1 MVSSQTGTGGAP
13 DDLSDIKRKLAWRMG
28 IAGLMIVGLLV
39 GLALFDHFSV
49 ERETESL
56 APQYTQPVPVPKKLT
71 TQPLKPAEPP
81 AEPANDTAKD
91 QKTAATPESSAAP
104 AEKEATPEK
113 AAPAPEPP
121 PPPMVTAQPVLPRA
135 SSPRGPVPASASQAA
150 PHAAG
155 KSAEPRTVPAV
166 AAPAREEPVVAAE
179 PAPIK
184 PQPAAPRLFSG
195 YALQAGVFSDPR
207 RAEELHAKLTLEG
220 IPSSIEARVQ
230 VGPFKTQAE
239 AEAAR
244 ARMKE
249 LGIDSVMLMPKG
261 VKR

>member
-91 QKTAATPESSAAP
+91 QKTAATPES
-104 AEKEATPEK
+104 
-113 AAPAPEPP
+113 
-121 PPPMVTAQPVLPRA
+121 
-135 SSPRGPVPASASQAA
+135 PASQSA

-249 LGIDSVMLMPKG
+249 LGIDSVMLVPKG